1 MTRNNLI
8 VAAATYRPARLEGM
22 IEIEHNGCVE
32 FLTPENLRMLVEQ
45 SMVWRDCYKT
55 ESEFKQQLGI
65 YQGALDF
72 WEGRQG

>member
-1 MTRNNLI
+1 MSALI
-8 VAAATYRPARLEGM
+8 KNAASYRPAPLPGM
-22 IEIEHNGCVE
+22 VEIEHDGCIE
-32 FLTPENLRMLVEQ
+32 MLTPETLRMLVEQ
-45 SMVWRDCYKT
+45 SSAWQGCYRT